1 MTPREWLRH
10 WRALFEITRSM
21 RRRAAH
27 RPAGPLP
34 PLTRLL
40 VLPPDPVTLVGARGD
55 QAMLQGAVDELRMD
69 IPDLDV
75 IVATASDEAD
85 AAAHAMGYESLR
97 VPPIAAPFEWL
108 VEQVDSL
115 GINGVAL
122 LGADMLDGHY
132 SAVFSARALQMID
145 TLARHG
151 LRASVLG
158 FSFND
163 KPMPVLKGV
172 FNALSGATHLHT
184 RDPVS
189 QARLHAFTRA
199 RSTLVADAAFMLRP
213 ERGTPG
219 LREVE
224 AWVERQREAGHLVLG
239 YNIHRGLV
247 SSLKA
252 GAATDLVS
260 RSITALAGSA
270 TQHDI
275 RWLLLPHDYRE
286 QCHDDHCLQPL
297 SDGLRARGVQ
307 HHYAREP
314 LSAGELKAVT
324 GMLDGV
330 VSGRMHLAIAA
341 LGEGVPVACITYQGK
356 FEGLLAHFQMPPGL
370 LLSPQMALEPGAL
383 EAFVERLVELL
394 PEARE
399 RVRRALPAVMEASR
413 LNLRYLR
420 GDPAADAER
429 TVDPSTLFGA
439 SSPFDTAAP
448 SLPADVRESV
458 LRRAES

>member
-1 MTPREWLRH
+1 MKSREWLRH
-10 WRALFEITRSM
+10 WRALFEITRGM
-21 RRRAAH
+21 RRQPADA
-27 RPAGPLP
+27 PAGPLP

-55 QAMLQGAVDELRMD
+55 QAMLQGSVDELRLD
-69 IPDLDV
+69 IPQLQVV
-75 IVATASDEAD
+75 IATESDEAD
-85 AAAHAMGYESLR
+85 AAARAMGYDALR
-97 VPPIAAPFEWL
+97 VPPVPAPLDWL
-108 VEQVDSL
+108 VGECRRM

-132 SAVFSARALQMID
+132 SAVFSARYLAMTD

-189 QARLHAFTRA
+189 QTRLHAFTRA
-199 RSTLVADAAFMLRP
+199 RSTLVADAAFLLRP
-213 ERGTPG
+213 ESGTAG
-219 LREVE
+219 VE
-224 AWVERQREAGHLVLG
+224 EIRQWVARQRAEGHLVLG

-247 SSLKA
+247 SSL
-252 GAATDLVS
+252 GASATVDLVS
-260 RSITALAGSA
+260 RSIQALASTA

-286 QCHDDHCLQPL
+286 HCNDDHCLQPL
-297 SDGLRARGVQ
+297 SEGLRARGVP
-307 HHYAREP
+307 HRYAREP
-314 LSAGELKAVT
+314 LSAGEIKAVA
-324 GMLDGV
+324 GLLDGV

-341 LGEGVPVACITYQGK
+341 LGRSVPVACITYQGK
-356 FEGLLAHFQMPPGL
+356 FEGLLAHFQVPPGL
-370 LLSPQMALEPGAL
+370 LLAPKTALEADAL
-383 EAFVERLVELL
+383 EAFIERFVELL
-394 PEARE
+394 PTARE
-399 RVRRALPAVMEASR
+399 RVQRALPSVMEAAR

-420 GDPAADAER
+420 GDEAADAEP
-429 TVDPSTLFGA
+429 TVDPSTMFGA
-439 SSPFDTAAP
+439 STSMLSKLPP
-448 SLPADVRESV
+448 SHHPTHPATHVVDGR
-458 LRRAES
+458 